1 MYATWTLAGLLV
13 GVWIASGLYEWW
25 VGYEGLMDALLM
37 PRSPRF
43 RAHVGAQ
50 VRPLVLQG
58 EVWRIPM
65 STLLHADPL
74 HLGVNVVSILTLGR
88 VLEPWVGALRFAGC
102 FVFGALTGA
111 VVSHIVGIRFTDGAS
126 GGAFALLGTV
136 LILAHERRHSL
147 HPEDRRALG
156 PWLWGFAALNVLM
169 SFVLPFVNA
178 AGHVGGLAAGLL
190 FAGVA
195 TRRWSRR

>member
-13 GVWIASGLYEWW
+13 GAWLASGLYEWW

-50 VRPLVLQG
+50 VRPLVVQG
-58 EVWRIPM
+58 QVWRVPL
-65 STLLHADPL
+65 SALLHADPL

-102 FVFGALTGA
+102 FVFGALAGA
-111 VVSHIVGIRFTDGAS
+111 VVSHVVGIRFTDGAS
-126 GGAFALLGTV
+126 AGAFALLGAV
-136 LILAHERRHSL
+136 LVLAHERRRSL
-147 HPEDRRALG
+147 HPDDRKALG
-156 PWLWGFAALNVLM
+156 PWLWGFAALNVVL
-169 SFVLPFVNA
+169 SFALPFVNA

-195 TRRWSRR
+195 TRRWSLR